1 MLCDKFGWNWTSGS
15 GEQWQRR
22 STDKSQSKKLT
33 WAFGSDEL
41 KRHDRFILRK
51 LIKKYESN
59 HRIFP
64 ARVIN
69 VQCPQTCRRQATC
82 SSSLFCRIRACSAS
96 QLEVVDPVPKPVP
109 LAQYCWDFSSVW
121 VCTGTLAGVL
131 ADCMADRIS
140 WAFKIKQTLHSDFTR
155 HYSHTLTF

>member
-1 MLCDKFGWNWTSGS
+1 MKMRKVYNVNNDDDGQLTNFDQKSSLGS
-15 GEQWQRR
+15 GEL
-22 STDKSQSKKLT
+22 KK
-33 WAFGSDEL
+33 
-41 KRHDRFILRK
+41 HDRFILRK

-59 HRIFP
+59 HRIFT

-121 VCTGTLAGVL
+121 VCTGTLAGVF

-140 WAFKIKQTLHSDFTR
+140 WAFKIKNIDIAFGFHNTLFTYP
-155 HYSHTLTF
+155 HFLGNKV